1 MLLPTGLS
9 GAGWKNL
16 DVLWGRAVRFCHTY
30 AFLWEY
36 ETKKIYK
43 WMHYVFVFVE
53 HTQRDEMRNLFVKLC
68 KFETPVFLRLCFPRC
83 STFIRLRK
91 IPKFYLISWC
101 GNFVERYNFSRILG
115 DSPETL
121 SKLCLS
127 TKFPHQVIRWNFGI
141 LRSTRFPWF
150 TSFYRLINLG

>member
-1 MLLPTGLS
+1 ML
-9 GAGWKNL
+9 AGKIWTFCG
-16 DVLWGRAVRFCHTY
+16 VGQFGSVTPMRFCENTKQKRY
-30 AFLWEY
+30 INECIMYLFLWNIHKGMKC
-36 ETKKIYK
+36 ETCL
-43 WMHYVFVFVE
+43 WNFVSLR
-53 HTQRDEMRNLFVKLC
+53 HL
-68 KFETPVFLRLCFPRC
+68 FLRLCFPRC

>member
-1 MLLPTGLS
+1 MVL
-9 GAGWKNL
+9 AGKIWTFCG
-16 DVLWGRAVRFCHTY
+16 VGQFGSVTPMRFCENTKQKRY
-30 AFLWEY
+30 INECIMYLFLWN
-36 ETKKIYK
+36 
-43 WMHYVFVFVE
+43 
-53 HTQRDEMRNLFVKLC
+53 TQRDEMRNLFVKLC